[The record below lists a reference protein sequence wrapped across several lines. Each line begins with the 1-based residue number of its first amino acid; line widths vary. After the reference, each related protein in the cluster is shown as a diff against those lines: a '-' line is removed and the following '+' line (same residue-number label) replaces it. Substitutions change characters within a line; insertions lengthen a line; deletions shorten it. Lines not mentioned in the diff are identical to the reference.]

1 MIAKHLVT
9 CPRCGFGVSDQGNAS
24 NPGLT
29 GDIRAFTRT
38 CDHTTEV
45 LGSAEERPF
54 GCPELLDAV
63 HAAAVSEEA
72 SAVFINGGE
81 PEVGVGKQP
90 GDPPAIRVPPTVE
103 QKGDVI
109 KEP

>member
-1 MIAKHLVT
+1 MAAKHSVT
-9 CPRCGFGVSDQGNAS
+9 CPQCGFGVSDQGDAS

-54 GCPELLDAV
+54 GCPELLEAV
-63 HAAAVSEEA
+63 HDAALSEEA
-72 SAVFINGGE
+72 AAKVVKGGA
-81 PEVGVGKQP
+81 PAGKA
-90 GDPPAIRVPPTVE
+90 PAAS
-103 QKGDVI
+103 
-109 KEP
+109 